1 MKLTTQS
8 QRAVMAMMAL
18 ALHNERKVL
27 RLSNLAHEQGISLSY
42 MEQLFYCLRH
52 AGLVEGI
59 RGPGGGYR
67 LGKPAG
73 RISVADIVQAIESNG
88 DHAADP
94 DADVDVSTGQSGNS
108 GQPEQEMINLMLSHL
123 DERVYDFLNGISL
136 ESLTRAHRKPEA
148 AYRPGTTASL
158 IARMFP
164 ARGLGMPHPAG
175 A

>member
-8 QRAVMAMMAL
+8 QRAVMAMLAL
-18 ALHNERKVL
+18 ALHNDSKVL
-27 RLSNLAHEQGISLSY
+27 RLSNLAKEQGISLSY
-42 MEQLFYCLRH
+42 MEQLFYSLRH

-67 LGKPAG
+67 LGRPAG
-73 RISVADIVQAIESNG
+73 RISIADIIRAIETHGEEDRDAAACSNQ
-88 DHAADP
+88 ANI
-94 DADVDVSTGQSGNS
+94 DA
-108 GQPEQEMINLMLSHL
+108 MLIGL
-123 DERVYDFLNGISL
+123 DERVAEFLDGISL
-136 ESLTRAHRKPEA
+136 ESLTYKHKKQEK

-164 ARGLGMPHPAG
+164 ARGGFMPQPMG

>member
-8 QRAVMAMMAL
+8 QRAVMAMIAL

-27 RLSNLAHEQGISLSY
+27 RLSNLAKEQGISLSY
-42 MEQLFYCLRH
+42 MEQLFYALRH

-67 LGKPAG
+67 LGKPAS
-73 RISVADIVQAIESNG
+73 RISIADIVEAIES
-88 DHAADP
+88 
-94 DADVDVSTGQSGNS
+94 STSDEEEREARKSDIHS
-108 GQPEQEMINLMLSHL
+108 GQTVVDQMLSVL
-123 DERVYDFLNGISL
+123 DEQVHDFLSGISL
-136 ESLTRAHRKPEA
+136 ESLTHKHRKPEA
-148 AYRPGTTASL
+148 VYRPGTTASL

-164 ARGLGMPHPAG
+164 ARLPQPAG

>member
-8 QRAVMAMMAL
+8 QRAVMAMLAL
-18 ALHNERKVL
+18 ALHNDSKVL
-27 RLSNLAHEQGISLSY
+27 RLSNLAKEQGISLSY
-42 MEQLFYCLRH
+42 MEQLFYSLRH

-67 LGKPAG
+67 LGRPAG
-73 RISVADIVQAIESNG
+73 RISIADIIRAIETHGEEDRDAAACSNQ
-88 DHAADP
+88 ANI
-94 DADVDVSTGQSGNS
+94 DA
-108 GQPEQEMINLMLSHL
+108 MLIGL
-123 DERVYDFLNGISL
+123 DERVAEFLDGISL
-136 ESLTRAHRKPEA
+136 ENLTYKHKKQEK

-164 ARGLGMPHPAG
+164 ARGGFMPQPMG

>member
-8 QRAVMAMMAL
+8 QRAVMAMLAL
-18 ALHNERKVL
+18 ALHNDSKVL
-27 RLSNLAHEQGISLSY
+27 RLSNLAKEQGISLSY
-42 MEQLFYCLRH
+42 MEQLFYSLRH

-67 LGKPAG
+67 LGRPAG
-73 RISVADIVQAIESNG
+73 RISIADIVRAIETHGEEDRDAAACSNQ
-88 DHAADP
+88 ANI
-94 DADVDVSTGQSGNS
+94 DA
-108 GQPEQEMINLMLSHL
+108 MLIGL
-123 DERVYDFLNGISL
+123 DERVAEFLDGISL
-136 ESLTRAHRKPEA
+136 ESLTYKHKKQEK

-164 ARGLGMPHPAG
+164 ARGGFMPQPMG

>member
-8 QRAVMAMMAL
+8 QRAVMAMLAL
-18 ALHNERKVL
+18 ALHNDRKVL
-27 RLSNLAHEQGISLSY
+27 RLSNLAKEQGISLSY
-42 MEQLFYCLRH
+42 MEQLFYSLRH

-67 LGKPAG
+67 LGRPAG
-73 RISVADIVQAIESNG
+73 RISIADIVRAIETHGDTEDRDAAACSNQ
-88 DHAADP
+88 ANI
-94 DADVDVSTGQSGNS
+94 DA
-108 GQPEQEMINLMLSHL
+108 MLVVL
-123 DERVYDFLNGISL
+123 DEQVDEFLEGITL
-136 ESLTRAHRKPEA
+136 ESLTYKHKKQET

-164 ARGLGMPHPAG
+164 ARGGFMPQPAG